1 MTAGVAGSM
10 HFQGESDMDGRL
22 DELER
27 LLADLSDIG
36 AAAEERGIIA
46 APPLE
51 GMAQRARD
59 LGIAVPPDAG
69 LNGLREAVEAACAGP
84 ENGPAHR
91 VAREIL
97 GNERGLPGEG
107 P

>member
-1 MTAGVAGSM
+1 
-10 HFQGESDMDGRL
+10 MDARL

-27 LLADLSDIG
+27 LLAELTDLG

-51 GMAQRARD
+51 GLAQRARD
-59 LGIAVPPDAG
+59 LGVTAPPGAG
-69 LNGLREAVEAACAGP
+69 LDALRDAVEAACAQQG
-84 ENGPAHR
+84 NGAGHR

-97 GNERGLPGEG
+97 GNERGVPGEG

>member
-1 MTAGVAGSM
+1 
-10 HFQGESDMDGRL
+10 MDARL

-27 LLADLSDIG
+27 LLAELTDIG

-51 GMAQRARD
+51 GLAQKARE
-59 LGIAVPPDAG
+59 LGVAVPPGAALDA
-69 LNGLREAVEAACAGP
+69 LRDAVEAACAG
-84 ENGPAHR
+84 EGNGHGHR

-97 GNERGLPGEG
+97 GNERGVPGEG

>member
-1 MTAGVAGSM
+1 MAGMAGWM
-10 HFQGESDMDGRL
+10 HFQGESNMDARL
-22 DELER
+22 DELEQ
-27 LLADLSDIG
+27 LLAELTDMG

-51 GMAQRARD
+51 GLAQRARE
-59 LGIAVPPDAG
+59 LGVNVPQGAG
-69 LNGLREAVEAACAGP
+69 LDALRDAVETACAERG
-84 ENGPAHR
+84 NGAGHQ

-97 GNERGLPGEG
+97 GNERGVPGEG

>member
-1 MTAGVAGSM
+1 
-10 HFQGESDMDGRL
+10 MDARL

-27 LLADLSDIG
+27 LLAELTDLG
-36 AAAEERGIIA
+36 AEAEERGIVS

-51 GMAQRARD
+51 RLAQRARD
-59 LGIAVPPDAG
+59 LGAAVPPGAG
-69 LNGLREAVEAACAGP
+69 LEELRMAVEAACAG
-84 ENGPAHR
+84 NGGGANHA

-97 GNERGLPGEG
+97 GNERGVPGEG